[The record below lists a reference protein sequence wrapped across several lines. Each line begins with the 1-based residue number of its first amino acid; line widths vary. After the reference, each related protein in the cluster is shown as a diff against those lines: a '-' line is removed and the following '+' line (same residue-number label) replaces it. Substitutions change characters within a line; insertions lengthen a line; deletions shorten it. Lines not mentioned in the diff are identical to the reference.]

1 MLNSAD
7 DAMFAEVLK
16 ENNNRGEEDEEELEN
31 DKIELKDIEWICI

>member
-31 DKIELKDIEWICI
+31 DKIELKDIE

>member
-16 ENNNRGEEDEEELEN
+16 ENYNRGEEDEEELEN
-31 DKIELKDIEWICI
+31 DKIELKDIE